1 MTKEKKQQLLNFC
14 ALAGEVM
21 VLLGAVAWMFW
32 RSRSIAGD
40 VLMVW
45 LKANGAGVLFAAG
58 AIIMS
63 IGRLLGEKGDIAMMG
78 DVQADIR
85 VRRLHRQ
92 RVIAMVMLMLAAV
105 LVNMR
110 AGFYAFD
117 VYVRSSLWLLPFL
130 FFVVIETYTVFRLSS
145 LEKKSEV

>member
-1 MTKEKKQQLLNFC
+1 
-14 ALAGEVM
+14 
-21 VLLGAVAWMFW
+21 
-32 RSRSIAGD
+32 
-40 VLMVW
+40 
-45 LKANGAGVLFAAG
+45 
-58 AIIMS
+58 
-63 IGRLLGEKGDIAMMG
+63 MMG

-117 VYVRSSLWLLPFL
+117 VYVRPSLWLLPFL

-145 LEKKSEV
+145 LEKKSEE

>member
-40 VLMVW
+40 VLMEW

>member
-21 VLLGAVAWMFW
+21 VLLGAVVWMFW
-32 RSRSIAGD
+32 RSRSIVGD
-40 VLMVW
+40 VLMEW

>member
-40 VLMVW
+40 VLMEW

-117 VYVRSSLWLLPFL
+117 VYVRRCGFCPFS
-130 FFVVIETYTVFRLSS
+130 FSW
-145 LEKKSEV
+145 

>member
-21 VLLGAVAWMFW
+21 VLLGAVVWMFW

-40 VLMVW
+40 VLMEW

-117 VYVRSSLWLLPFL
+117 VYVRPSLWLLPFL

-145 LEKKSEV
+145 LEKKSEE